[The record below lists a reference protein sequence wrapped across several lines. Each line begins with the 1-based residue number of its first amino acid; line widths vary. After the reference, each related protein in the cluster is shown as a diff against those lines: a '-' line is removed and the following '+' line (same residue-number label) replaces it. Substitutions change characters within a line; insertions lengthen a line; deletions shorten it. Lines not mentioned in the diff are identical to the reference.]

1 MTTLNEFLNDMIAKS
16 NAVPEDEP
24 SYDYEAMA
32 FEAGIE
38 FAAKKIKEFIA
49 QNPQPEQKISLP
61 EYLDILYALSRHRE
75 DEDFGDRDIGWE
87 ESGYRS
93 ALYDVRKYL
102 QNDETY
108 ISRTLE
114 EYEELEPNED

>member
-1 MTTLNEFLNDMIAKS
+1 MNLNEFMDTLIKAN
-16 NAVPEDEP
+16 PEAEDT
-24 SYDYEAMA
+24 YDYEALA
-32 FEAGIE
+32 FDAGVE
-38 FAAKKIKEFIA
+38 YAVKKIKEFLGSKTKE
-49 QNPQPEQKISLP
+49 NQKVSLP
-61 EYLDILYALSRHRE
+61 EYLDILGVLSDRRS
-75 DEDFGDRDIGWE
+75 DEDCNDRDLGWE

-114 EYEELEPNED
+114 EYEELEPDED